1 MNSTPKIIPR
11 KDYRPYIKEN
21 EFLEGFNTNWR
32 IGGVGLS
39 ITLFL
44 VWSLQLYYVLGNL
57 IFAYIGGYSIVVIG
71 ITISRDS
78 QLEFT
83 KTDDSITMLYLRPAD
98 IWDSI
103 VDALTASG
111 LVFAAC
117 VYFLTNTLPAFTG
130 YVVISALLFT
140 ALLVPFA
147 PMISLL
153 LMVDFLKTTVLVEFD
168 STGSSMTKLDI
179 DVHSLERS
187 WYDMD
192 DEELRL
198 SVENTLQTIL
208 NQAILVGSD

>member
-1 MNSTPKIIPR
+1 M
-11 KDYRPYIKEN
+11 
-21 EFLEGFNTNWR
+21 
-32 IGGVGLS
+32 GLS